1 MAQLVQEA
9 ALVAVR
15 KGHESILRSD
25 LDDAVDRLTV
35 GPKRVGIELGH
46 QGQCRRATTEVG
58 VAMTSHLL
66 RQYENAK
73 VECCDRISIIPRGQ
87 VLFLLL
93 YLLSFI
99 VPFFSFFFS
108 FFFLLFFFGC
118 VYRLISMSLLLFW
131 VMMSKTDQLK
141 LLQTCQLS
149 FQINFNIQLHV
160 VANLT

>member
-93 YLLSFI
+93 YLLCFI
-99 VPFFSFFFS
+99 VPFFSFFF
-108 FFFLLFFFGC
+108 
-118 VYRLISMSLLLFW
+118 RLGVCIG
-131 VMMSKTDQLK
+131 
-141 LLQTCQLS
+141 
-149 FQINFNIQLHV
+149 
-160 VANLT
+160 